1 MMTLDMVCTRFTAL
15 TPELLLRWIEDGH
28 VRPDAAAGALLFR
41 EIDVERVRLILEL
54 RDELE
59 VNEAALP
66 VVLSLLDQV
75 YALRRRLRAAG
86 IAPDEPATDTARPG

>member
-1 MMTLDMVCTRFTAL
+1 MITLDILCTRFARL
-15 TPELLLRWIEDGH
+15 TPDDLERWIAEGH
-28 VRPDAAAGALLFR
+28 VRGERAEGTLCFR

-66 VVLSLLDQV
+66 VVLSLLDQL
-75 YALRRRLRAAG
+75 YALRRRLRQLGVAEED
-86 IAPDEPATDTARPG
+86 APPGG